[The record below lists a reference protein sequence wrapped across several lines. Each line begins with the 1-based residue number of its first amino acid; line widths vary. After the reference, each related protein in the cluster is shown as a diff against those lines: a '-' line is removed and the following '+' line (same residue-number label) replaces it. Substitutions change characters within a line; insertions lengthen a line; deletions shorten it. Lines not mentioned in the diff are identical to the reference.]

1 LFVREHNAI
10 CDALQASY
18 PSWSD
23 ARLYGT
29 ARLIN
34 AAVMAKIHTVE
45 WTPAILPN
53 RVLNMAMNSNWYG
66 MIETVLHRRGQR
78 RVFPS
83 HGIKVE
89 SHTLGGIVGNY
100 LENHGVP
107 YGLSEEFTEV
117 YRLHDLLPDELK
129 LQQLANN
136 KQTKVPLA
144 SVRNAGVR
152 KLTQTYGMTDLL
164 YSFGNQLPG
173 QLVLNNFPKTLQ
185 SLSIPGNPVYD
196 LAAVDI
202 LRARERGVPRYN
214 EFRRQLGM
222 LPIRSFEDLTD
233 DPTHLSELKRIYKND
248 LETVDL
254 LVGTRAETHRPTG
267 YGFGETMFQI
277 FILNASLRLQADR
290 FYTTSFN
297 AETYT
302 SLGLEWIEQ
311 ATLRSVLLRHHP
323 QLVQSGLKQ
332 IDNAFEPWDTG
343 TLTAERHPL
352 RAYK

>member
-1 LFVREHNAI
+1 M
-10 CDALQASY
+10 LQASY

-23 ARLYGT
+23 ARVYNV

-53 RVLNMAMNSNWYG
+53 RTLNLAMNANWFG
-66 MIETVLHRRGQR
+66 LIETVLHKRPERRLFRGLK
-78 RVFPS
+78 
-83 HGIKVE
+83 IE
-89 SHTLGGIVGNY
+89 SHALGGIVGNY

-117 YRLHDLLPDELK
+117 YRLHDLLPDA
-129 LQQLANN
+129 LQIRRIGDATAPEHVDLAATRH
-136 KQTKVPLA
+136 KAAHEITRRVA
-144 SVRNAGVR
+144 
-152 KLTQTYGMTDLL
+152 MTDLF
-164 YSFGNQLPG
+164 YSFGNQSPG
-173 QLVLNNFPKTLQ
+173 QLVLNNYPRTLQ
-185 SLSIPGNPVYD
+185 RLSLPGNPVFD

-202 LRARERGVPRYN
+202 LRARERGVPHYN

-222 LPIRSFEDLTD
+222 NPIRTFEDLTN
-233 DPTHLSELKRIYKND
+233 DPRHLDSLKRIYAND
-248 LETVDL
+248 VEALDL

-302 SLGLEWIEQ
+302 SEGIEWIDR
-311 ATLRSVLLRHHP
+311 ADFRAVLLRHYP
-323 QLVQSGLKQ
+323 QLIQTGLKNV
-332 IDNAFEPWDTG
+332 DNAFEPWDTG
-343 TLTAERHPL
+343 TLGLDRHPL
-352 RAYK
+352 REFA